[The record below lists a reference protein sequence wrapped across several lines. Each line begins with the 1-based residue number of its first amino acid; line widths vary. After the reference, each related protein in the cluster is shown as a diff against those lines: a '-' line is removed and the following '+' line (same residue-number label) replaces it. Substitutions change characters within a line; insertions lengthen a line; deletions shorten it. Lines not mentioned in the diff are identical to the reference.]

1 MKEYTI
7 ELERRHVLAYDF
19 GAWDLI
25 AEHFAK
31 KSGTKPEDF
40 NPLEL
45 NITTLDMPFL
55 VCAGLSWEDPQ
66 ATIEDVKRQLNAKIR
81 EGKYSIMDL
90 SLLVTEAIFAH
101 AGMKYDAAAA
111 GRTDAGAGK
120 KAPGPR
126 RMVPGSKRPGKQ
138 QLT

>member
-1 MKEYTI
+1 MKEYAV

-40 NPLEL
+40 DPLKL
-45 NITTLDMPFL
+45 NITTLDVPFL
-55 VCAGLSWEDPQ
+55 VFAGLSWEDPQ
-66 ATIEDVKRQLNAKIR
+66 PAIEEIRRQLNAGIR

-101 AGMKYDAAAA
+101 AGMKYDAEATA
-111 GRTDAGAGK
+111 RTDAGAEK

-138 QLT
+138 QPI

>member
-7 ELERRHVLAYDF
+7 ELERRHQLAYDF

-25 AEHFAK
+25 AEHFSK
-31 KSGTKPEDF
+31 KSGIKAEEFD
-40 NPLEL
+40 PLKL
-45 NITTLDMPFL
+45 NITTLDVPFL
-55 VCAGLSWEDPQ
+55 VWAGLAWEDPQ
-66 ATIEDVKRQLNAKIR
+66 PAIEDVKRQLNAGIR
-81 EGKYSIMDL
+81 EGRYSIMDL

-111 GRTDAGAGK
+111 AGAGK

-126 RMVPGSKRPGKQ
+126 RAVPGSKRPGEK
-138 QLT
+138 LPT

>member
-1 MKEYTI
+1 MKEYAV

-40 NPLEL
+40 DPLEL
-45 NITTLDMPFL
+45 NITTLDVPFL

-66 ATIEDVKRQLNAKIR
+66 PAIEEVKRQLNAGIR

-101 AGMKYDAAAA
+101 AGMKYDAAA
-111 GRTDAGAGK
+111 GAGAEK

-138 QLT
+138 QPI

>member
-40 NPLEL
+40 DPLGL
-45 NITTLDMPFL
+45 NITTLDLPYL
-55 VCAGLSWEDPQ
+55 VFAGLSWEDPQ
-66 ATIEDVKRQLNAKIR
+66 PAIEEIKRQLNAGIR
-81 EGKYSIMDL
+81 GGKYSIMDL

-111 GRTDAGAGK
+111 AGAGEGK
-120 KAPGPR
+120 KVPEPKR
-126 RMVPGSKRPGKQ
+126 TVPGSKRPGKQ
-138 QLT
+138 RPT

>member
-1 MKEYTI
+1 MKEYTV

-40 NPLEL
+40 DPLEL
-45 NITTLDMPFL
+45 NITTLDVPYLIF
-55 VCAGLSWEDPQ
+55 AGLSWEEPQ
-66 ATIEDVKRQLNAKIR
+66 PAIEEVKRQLNAGIR

-101 AGMKYDAAAA
+101 AGMKYDA
-111 GRTDAGAGK
+111 GEGK

-126 RMVPGSKRPGKQ
+126 RVVPGSKRPGKQ
-138 QLT
+138 QPI

>member
-1 MKEYTI
+1 MKEYTV

-40 NPLEL
+40 DPLKL
-45 NITTLDMPFL
+45 NITTLDVPFL
-55 VCAGLSWEDPQ
+55 VFAGLSWEEPP
-66 ATIEDVKRQLNAKIR
+66 ANIEDVKRQLNAGIR
-81 EGKYSIMDL
+81 EGKFSIMGL
-90 SLLVTEAIFAH
+90 TLLVTEAIFAH
-101 AGMKYDAAAA
+101 AGMKYDAEAAA
-111 GRTDAGAGK
+111 RTDAGAEK

>member
-1 MKEYTI
+1 MKEYAV

-40 NPLEL
+40 DPLEL
-45 NITTLDMPFL
+45 NITTLDVPYL
-55 VCAGLSWEDPQ
+55 VFAGLSWEDPQ
-66 ATIEDVKRQLNAKIR
+66 PAIEEVKRQLNTGIR

-101 AGMKYDAAAA
+101 AGMKYDAAA
-111 GRTDAGAGK
+111 GAGAGK

-126 RMVPGSKRPGKQ
+126 RVVPGSKRPGKQ
-138 QLT
+138 QPI

>member
-1 MKEYTI
+1 MKEYTV

-40 NPLEL
+40 DPLEL

-55 VCAGLSWEDPQ
+55 VWAGLSWEDPQ
-66 ATIEDVKRQLNAKIR
+66 IAIEDVKRQLNAGIR
-81 EGKYSIMDL
+81 GGRHSIMDL

-101 AGMKYDAAAA
+101 AGMKYDAAA
-111 GRTDAGAGK
+111 GAGAGEGK

-138 QLT
+138 QPI

>member
-1 MKEYTI
+1 MKEYAV

-40 NPLEL
+40 DPLGL
-45 NITTLDMPFL
+45 NITTLDVPYL
-55 VCAGLSWEDPQ
+55 VWAGLSWENPQ
-66 ATIEDVKRQLNAKIR
+66 PAIEDVKRQLNAKIR

-111 GRTDAGAGK
+111 AGPGAGEGK